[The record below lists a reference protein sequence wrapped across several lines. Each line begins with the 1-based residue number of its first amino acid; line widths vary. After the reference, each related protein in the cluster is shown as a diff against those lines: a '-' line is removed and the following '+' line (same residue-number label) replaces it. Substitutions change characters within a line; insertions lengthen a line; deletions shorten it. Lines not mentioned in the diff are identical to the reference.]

1 MPPSARIAFSSPS
14 AMDGRVGEAYGIVTR
29 QTSGAPRSP
38 AAPATA
44 GEQVASSGAPVI
56 PLVIPLAARSP

>member
-1 MPPSARIAFSSPS
+1 
-14 AMDGRVGEAYGIVTR
+14 MDGRVGEAYGIVTR

-44 GEQVASSGAPVI
+44 GELVASSGALVV
-56 PLVIPLAARSP
+56 PLFIPLAARSP